1 LIVFSAQSTQPILG
15 MHFAYLYKK
24 DKLMI
29 LRNFHIFSLL
39 SFVSFFSQAQV
50 VPLEEVA
57 PPNFIKSIEL
67 AGTNKGDQFPVLRL
81 GEALRVNFDD
91 INGDEA
97 DYYYKIVHCN
107 YDWTPSNLAKAQY
120 MRGFDNQR
128 IINYENSFNTLQLY
142 SNYRLT
148 IPNNLTTLLLT
159 GNYMLSIY
167 NDDDELMFSRKF
179 IVYQNAVNVGAAV
192 HRTRDLSTI
201 QQNQLIQFEINSPNL
216 LLRNPAREVKIAIL
230 QNYQWNTAITNIKPQ
245 YTLGSKLMY
254 RYNTETSFPGGNE
267 FYNFENKEIRGGNV
281 SVANFELR
289 DVYHNYLHVD
299 ATRASQEY
307 TFNPDINGDF
317 LVNTIQGTD
326 PSIEA
331 DYAMIFFS
339 LANYM
344 TLENSKVYV
353 YGRFN
358 NYQLTEE
365 NQLFYNSETDLYQA
379 SILLKQGFYNY
390 KYIVVNGKNEVETT
404 KISGSNFETENDYL
418 IIVYF
423 RKFGEVYDSIIGIG
437 TTNSSVIK
445 N

>member
-1 LIVFSAQSTQPILG
+1 MRQRIIYIL
-15 MHFAYLYKK
+15 A
-24 DKLMI
+24 
-29 LRNFHIFSLL
+29 FSLL
-39 SFVSFFSQAQV
+39 VSFCLQAQV
-50 VPLEEVA
+50 KPLEEVA

-67 AGTNKGDQFPVLRL
+67 EGTNKGDQFPVLLL
-81 GEALRVNFDD
+81 GEPLNVTFDD
-91 INGDEA
+91 INGNEE

-107 YDWTPSNLAKAQY
+107 YDWTPSNLSKAQY

-128 IINYENSFNTLQLY
+128 IINYENSFTTLQLY

-179 IVYQNAVNVGAAV
+179 IVYQNTVGVGAAV
-192 HRTRDLSTI
+192 HRTRDLNTI
-201 QQNQLIQFEINSPNL
+201 QQDQLIQFEINLPSL
-216 LLRNPAREVKIAIL
+216 SLRNFEREIKVAIL
-230 QNYQWNTAITNIKPQ
+230 QNYQWSTAITNIKPQ
-245 YTLGSKLMY
+245 YTLGTRLVY

-289 DVYHNYLHVD
+289 DVYHNYLHTD
-299 ATRASQEY
+299 ATRANEPY

-317 LVNTIQGTD
+317 LINTIQGTD

-331 DYAMIFFS
+331 DYAMIHFS

-344 TLENSKVYV
+344 PLENSKVYV

-358 NYQLTEE
+358 NYELTEE
-365 NQLFYNSETDLYQA
+365 NQMLYNSETDLYEAQ
-379 SILLKQGFYNY
+379 ILLKQGFYNY
-390 KYIVVNGKNEVETT
+390 RYVVVNDKNEVDTT

-423 RKFGEVYDSIIGIG
+423 RKFGDVYDSIIGIG

>member
-1 LIVFSAQSTQPILG
+1 
-15 MHFAYLYKK
+15 M
-24 DKLMI
+24 M
-29 LRNFHIFSLL
+29 LRNFYIFSLL
-39 SFVSFFSQAQV
+39 SFISFYTQAQV
-50 VPLEEVA
+50 APLEEVA
-57 PPNFIKSIEL
+57 PPNFIKSIVL
-67 AGTNKGDQFPVLRL
+67 AGTNTGDQFPVLRL
-81 GEALRVNFDD
+81 GEPLKVTFDD
-91 INGDEA
+91 VNGDEA

-120 MRGFDNQR
+120 LKGFDNQR

-148 IPNNLTTLLLT
+148 IPNRLTTLLLT

-167 NDDDELMFSRKF
+167 NDEDELMFSRKF
-179 IVYQNAVNVGAAV
+179 IVFQNDVNVGAAV

-216 LLRNPAREVKIAIL
+216 LLRNPEREVKVAIL

-267 FYNFENKEIRGGNV
+267 FYNFDNKEIRGGNI
-281 SVANFELR
+281 SIRTFELK
-289 DVYHNYLHVD
+289 DIYHNFLHVD
-299 ATRASQEY
+299 ATRASEPY
-307 TFNPDINGDF
+307 TFYPDINGNF
-317 LVNTIQGTD
+317 VVNTIQGDD

-331 DYAMIFFS
+331 DYAMIHFS

-358 NYQLTEE
+358 NYALTEE
-365 NQLFYNSETDLYQA
+365 NQLLYNSETDLYEA
-379 SILLKQGFYNY
+379 AILLKQGFYNY
-390 KYIVVNGKNEVETT
+390 KYVVVNGKNEIESS

-423 RKFGEVYDSIIGIG
+423 RKFGETYDSIIGIG

>member
-1 LIVFSAQSTQPILG
+1 
-15 MHFAYLYKK
+15 M
-24 DKLMI
+24 KL
-29 LRNFHIFSLL
+29 RIFYIFIFLL
-39 SFVSFFSQAQV
+39 SCTVSLNAQTK
-50 VPLEEVA
+50 PLKEVA
-57 PPNFIKSIEL
+57 PPSYIKSIIL
-67 AGTNKGDQFPVLRL
+67 SGSNNGDQFPVLKL
-81 GEALRVNFDD
+81 GEPFNITFDD

-107 YDWTPSNLAKAQY
+107 YDWTPSNLAKTQY

-148 IPNNLTTLLLT
+148 IPNQFTTLLLT
-159 GNYMLSIY
+159 GNYMISIY

-179 IVYQNAVNVGAAV
+179 IVYQNSVNVSAAV

-201 QQNQLIQFEINSPNL
+201 EQNQLIQFEINSPNMF
-216 LLRNPAREVKIAIL
+216 LRNPEREVKVAIL
-230 QNYQWNTAITNIKPQ
+230 QNYQWDRAITNIKPQ

-267 FYNFENKEIRGGNV
+267 FFNFDNKEIRGGNI
-281 SVANFELR
+281 SIARIELR
-289 DVYHNYLHVD
+289 DVYHNYLHTNG
-299 ATRASQEY
+299 TRANEPY
-307 TFNPDINGDF
+307 TFNPDVNGNFLINS
-317 LVNTIQGTD
+317 IQGDD

-331 DYAMIFFS
+331 DYAKIHFS
-339 LANYM
+339 LNNYM
-344 TLENSKVYV
+344 KLDGSKIYV

-358 NYQLTEE
+358 NYALTED
-365 NQLFYNSETDLYQA
+365 NQLFYNPETDLYEA
-379 SILLKQGFYNY
+379 EILLKQGFYNY
-390 KYIVVNGKNEVETT
+390 KYVVVNSKNELENA
-404 KISGSNFETENDYL
+404 KISGSYFQTENDYL

-437 TTNSSVIK
+437 ATNSSVIK

>member
-1 LIVFSAQSTQPILG
+1 

-24 DKLMI
+24 TKRMKLRI
-29 LRNFHIFSLL
+29 FQIFTFLAFVNFSL
-39 SFVSFFSQAQV
+39 QAQTK
-50 VPLEEVA
+50 PLEEVD
-57 PPNFIKSIEL
+57 PPYFIKSIEL
-67 AGTNKGDQFPVLRL
+67 SGTNQGDQFPVLKL
-81 GEALRVNFDD
+81 GEPLNITFDD

-179 IVYQNAVNVGAAV
+179 IVYQNTVGVAAAV
-192 HRTRDLSTI
+192 HRTRNLSTI
-201 QQNQLIQFEINSPNL
+201 QEDQLIQFEINSPNL
-216 LLRNPAREVKIAIL
+216 LLRNPEREVKVAIL
-230 QNYQWNTAITNIKPQ
+230 QNYNWKTAITNIKPQ
-245 YTLGSKLMY
+245 YTIGKRLIY
-254 RYNTETSFPGGNE
+254 RYNTETSFKGGNE
-267 FYNFENKEIRGGNV
+267 YFNFDNKEIRGGNV
-281 SVANFELR
+281 SVASIELK
-289 DVYHNYLHVD
+289 DLYQNYLHTN
-299 ATRASQEY
+299 ATRASQPY

-317 LVNTIQGTD
+317 LINTIQGTD

-331 DYAMIFFS
+331 DYAVIHFS
-339 LANYM
+339 LENYM
-344 TLENSKVYV
+344 QLPNSKVYV
-353 YGRFN
+353 QGRFN
-358 NYQLTEE
+358 NYAIGEE
-365 NQLFYNSETDLYQA
+365 NQLFYNPETDLYEA
-379 SILLKQGFYNY
+379 SLLLKQGFYNY
-390 KYIVVNGKNEVETT
+390 KYVVVNEKGEVDST

>member
-1 LIVFSAQSTQPILG
+1 
-15 MHFAYLYKK
+15 MH
-24 DKLMI
+24 
-29 LRNFHIFSLL
+29 RNFCIFTFSLL
-39 SFVSFFSQAQV
+39 VSFCLQAQV
-50 VPLEEVA
+50 EPMKEVA
-57 PPNFIKSIEL
+57 PPSFIKSIEL

-81 GEALRVNFDD
+81 GDPLNVTFDD

-97 DYYYKIVHCN
+97 DYYYKIAHCN
-107 YDWTPSNLAKAQY
+107 YDWTPSNLARAQY
-120 MRGFDNQR
+120 LKGFDNQR

-167 NDDDELMFSRKF
+167 NDEDELMFSRKF
-179 IVYQNAVNVGAAV
+179 IVYQNAINVGAAV
-192 HRTRDLSTI
+192 HRTRNLSTI
-201 QQNQLIQFEINSPNL
+201 QEDQLIQFEINSPNL
-216 LLRNPAREVKIAIL
+216 LLRNPEREVKVAIL

-267 FYNFENKEIRGGNV
+267 FHNFENKEIRGGNV
-281 SVANFELR
+281 SVKSIELR
-289 DVYHNYLHVD
+289 DVYHNYLHTD
-299 ATRASQEY
+299 ATRASVPY

-317 LVNTIQGTD
+317 LVTTIQGTD

-331 DYAMIFFS
+331 DYAMIHFS

-353 YGRFN
+353 CGRFN
-358 NYQLTEE
+358 NYALTEE
-365 NQLFYNSETDLYQA
+365 NQMFYNPETDLYEAQL
-379 SILLKQGFYNY
+379 LLKQGFYNY
-390 KYIVVNGKNEVETT
+390 KYVVVNDKNEVDTS
-404 KISGSNFETENDYL
+404 KISGSNVETENDYL

-437 TTNSSVIK
+437 SANSSVIK

>member
-1 LIVFSAQSTQPILG
+1 MKQ
-15 MHFAYLYKK
+15 
-24 DKLMI
+24 
-29 LRNFHIFSLL
+29 RNFHIYILALL
-39 SFVSFFSQAQV
+39 VSFCLQAQDS
-50 VPLEEVA
+50 PLEEVA
-57 PPNFIKSIEL
+57 PPSYIKSIILE
-67 AGTNKGDQFPVLRL
+67 GTNKGDQFPVLRL
-81 GEALRVNFDD
+81 GEPLRVMFDD

-128 IINYENSFNTLQLY
+128 IINYENSYTTLQLY
-142 SNYRLT
+142 ANYRLT
-148 IPNNLTTLLLT
+148 IPNNLTTLLLS

-167 NDDDELMFSRKF
+167 NDEDELMFSRKF
-179 IVYQNAVNVGAAV
+179 IVYENAVSVAAAV

-216 LLRNPAREVKIAIL
+216 LLRNPQQEVKVAIL
-230 QNYQWNTAITNIKPQ
+230 QNYQWNTAITDIKPQ
-245 YTLGSKLMY
+245 YTIGTRLIY

-281 SVANFELR
+281 SVAGFELL
-289 DVYHNYLHVD
+289 DIYHNFLHTD
-299 ATRASQEY
+299 ATRANEPY
-307 TFNPDINGDF
+307 TFYPDINGNF
-317 LVNTIQGTD
+317 LINTIQGTD

-331 DYAMIFFS
+331 DYAMIHFS

-344 TLENSKVYV
+344 LLENSKVYV

-358 NYQLTEE
+358 NYALTEE
-365 NQLFYNSETDLYQA
+365 NQMLYNSETDLYEA

-390 KYIVVNGKNEVETT
+390 RYVVVNDKNEVDTS